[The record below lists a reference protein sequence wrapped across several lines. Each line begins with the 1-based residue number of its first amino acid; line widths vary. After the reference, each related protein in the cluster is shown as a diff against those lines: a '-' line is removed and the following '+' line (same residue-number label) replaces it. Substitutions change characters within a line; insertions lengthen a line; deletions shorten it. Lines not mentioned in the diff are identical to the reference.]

1 MTAEQSPQTDK
12 PTPLTVWQILQS
24 ALAAAFG
31 VQSSQN
37 RERDFTRGKASQFI
51 LMGIGLTA
59 AFVLVMVGIVNLVL
73 SLI

>member
-1 MTAEQSPQTDK
+1 M
-12 PTPLTVWQILQS
+12 
-24 ALAAAFG
+24 
-31 VQSSQN
+31 QSSQN

-59 AFVLVMVGIVNLVL
+59 AFVLMTVGIVNLAL